1 MNAVAMPAAKGE
13 ARRMPPVTRPRR
25 EVAWGAGPAGE
36 TGSWRRSGFNPSVM
50 RRRELRVRT
59 RLVVGRPSVDGASA
73 RNVSGVAEKRLRLP
87 DDRPATLPAEA
98 SAVEQV

>member
-1 MNAVAMPAAKGE
+1 
-13 ARRMPPVTRPRR
+13 
-25 EVAWGAGPAGE
+25 
-36 TGSWRRSGFNPSVM
+36 
-50 RRRELRVRT
+50 
-59 RLVVGRPSVDGASA
+59 VVGRPSVDGASA